1 MANVKML
8 VYTNA
13 LSGKDDEFNRWYDTI
28 HIPEVIQLT
37 KAVAAQRFRV
47 SKAQPDGPGPY
58 RYLAIYEFEV
68 DSKEAYESLTASTE
82 KRKFRRI
89 HQPVV
94 LSRSDYSVDA
104 PGTGPVSLPF
114 PVGTPVAPSH
124 CGRGGSA
131 IAQLTEEHRP
141 PRGEGQS

>member
-82 KRKFRRI
+82 KMNLGDSLDQSGAK
-89 HQPVV
+89 VV
-94 LSRSDYSVDA
+94 FYDDL
-104 PGTGPVSLPF
+104 GPRVS
-114 PVGTPVAPSH
+114 G
-124 CGRGGSA
+124 
-131 IAQLTEEHRP
+131 
-141 PRGEGQS
+141 